1 MKEVF
6 IRYNPYKVETAIT
19 INGNIPK
26 ENSALNVKD
35 KRLQEWIENLPK
47 ILREE
52 ENDNEFKLTF
62 HGTIPDHEDVLS
74 VIKASKDV
82 RFEYNNI
89 PPREMIGEKI
99 SMINDIFKDIVNG
112 PFKEL
117 NDEEMK
123 HAFELAMTSD
133 FEVDVV
139 ATMSAGKSTLI
150 NALLGRKLMPSK
162 QEACTAVITKIKD
175 NDSDRYTAVVYDK
188 DNNEIEQQKNLT
200 LEIMNR
206 LNSSEEV
213 STIKIEGNI
222 PFVANGDVSLVLV
235 DTPGPNNS
243 RDRAH
248 YEATHG
254 MLAKSSKTLVLYIL
268 NAGQLSV
275 NDDSTLLNKVADSM
289 KVGGKQSKDR
299 FLFVVNKLDDYRKG
313 EDSIESALQK
323 TQTYL
328 EDKGIKNPNI
338 YPAAALPALD
348 IIRFIA
354 NDNTLSEDDI
364 DEMETKVKKFNRNE
378 EFHFDAS
385 KYVTLPPSIR
395 GDINNELEKAKNE
408 DNKYQ
413 EALVHTGIIPLEK
426 AIELYVNKYAR
437 TAKIKNVV
445 ATFEKKLEETKSFE
459 SLKEAI
465 AENEEQKQKVGL
477 QIGEINKN
485 ISDGKNAQR
494 YKEEI
499 NKVDMS
505 APVSELKRKS
515 IQEAVKRITKASEE
529 ISETKLSKSEVD
541 AYCRSFERLTRD
553 IEVELKEGLG
563 DKVSEMVSKTAET
576 LISIYKERLSSLSA
590 EHDVGSIAINPLE
603 LVSGGFSGMEDPEI
617 LYEKYKTKYKEKTGT
632 RKKKNPEREGF
643 FGFFKFWKPWNIEVN
658 VYEDKEAVDGAKF
671 ADSYFGKFREHIE
684 KLGDETEKYA
694 KEITK
699 FIKQSFEEKFREL
712 DDILTKKLEDLKL
725 YTGNKED
732 LEDRLAEIKERQQW
746 LSEIQNRIQ
755 AILEI

>member
-19 INGNIPK
+19 INGNPPK